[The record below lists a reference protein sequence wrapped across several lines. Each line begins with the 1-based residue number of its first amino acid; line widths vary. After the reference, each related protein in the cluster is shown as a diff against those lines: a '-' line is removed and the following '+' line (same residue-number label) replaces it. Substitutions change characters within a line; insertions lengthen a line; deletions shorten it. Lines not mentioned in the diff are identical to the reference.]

1 MLFRDINGNLVKINR
16 YDFTNDVKY
25 FSKIQNLFT
34 KKEKKTNNNSQQLI
48 NDILSK
54 L

>member
-1 MLFRDINGNLVKINR
+1 MLFRDIKGNLVKINR
-16 YDFTNDVKY
+16 YEFINDYKY
-25 FSKIQNLFT
+25 FSKIQDLFN
-34 KKEKKTNNNSQQLI
+34 KDKNNDTNNSEQLI